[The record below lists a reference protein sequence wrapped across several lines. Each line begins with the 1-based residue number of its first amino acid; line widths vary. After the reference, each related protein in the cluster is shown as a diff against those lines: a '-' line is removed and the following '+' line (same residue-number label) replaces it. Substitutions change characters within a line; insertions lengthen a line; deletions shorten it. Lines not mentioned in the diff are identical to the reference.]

1 MACFRLVTFRPD
13 PLFSFPFLNAFISCS
28 TLFPA
33 LGLYFLVLDFF
44 LLELFFDEDFFVRLA
59 LLDFLVAIDF
69 LPFTPVGS
77 RRRMQRLQVHPR
89 RMSAMTP
96 GLLQQPQSSRLTMAR
111 PTK

>member
-13 PLFSFPFLNAFISCS
+13 PLFSFPFLYAFISRS

-44 LLELFFDEDFFVRLA
+44 LLELFFAELFFDEDFFVRLE
-59 LLDFLVAIDF
+59 LLDFLVAIDV

-77 RRRMQRLQVHPR
+77 RQRTQ
-89 RMSAMTP
+89 
-96 GLLQQPQSSRLTMAR
+96 GCW
-111 PTK
+111 